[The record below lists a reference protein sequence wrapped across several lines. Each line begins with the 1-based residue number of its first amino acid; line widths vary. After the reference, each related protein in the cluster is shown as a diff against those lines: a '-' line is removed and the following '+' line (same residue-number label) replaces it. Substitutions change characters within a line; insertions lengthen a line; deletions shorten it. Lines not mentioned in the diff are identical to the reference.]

1 MKHKMWSRLLSMAL
15 AVSVSAMPALAAE
28 GDTSSTEPTT
38 YVVTFRPGEHGRFTD
53 SFIDGLKAYGA
64 VRTSEATGAVAVQLD
79 EGDTLPNAPQLTDI
93 VMNEAASRYFVT
105 DAAQGYT
112 SGTAGGDLDA
122 VAQYTLRASTED
134 AVFTVQYLD
143 RETGAEVAPTLQ
155 GSAPVGQNLTFYAL
169 NNIENYTA
177 EVASQQLT
185 ISANAD
191 ENVVTFHYTAGV
203 NNPVGQNLTFYAL
216 NNIENYTAEVASQ
229 QLTISANADENVVT
243 FHYTAGVNNVTETV
257 TVPGGTG
264 GAGGAGAGGAGAGD
278 GGDTVT
284 IPETETPQAGGD
296 DTPGGE
302 DVEIPDE
309 STPQANLPGENAN
322 GSMMPMVL
330 GGAALAIVVI
340 AAIVCRRERK
350 RQHDAHGTGRR
361 GAGHCGDRGNRVGD
375 QPPRER

>member
-1 MKHKMWSRLLSMAL
+1 MRKTNKLLAGLISLSL

-53 SFIDGLKAYGA
+53 SFIDGLKTCGE

-93 VMNEAASRYFVT
+93 VMNEDASRYFVT

-112 SGTAGGDLDA
+112 GGTAGGDLDA

-185 ISANAD
+185 VSANAD
-191 ENVVTFHYTAGV
+191 ENVVTFY
-203 NNPVGQNLTFYAL
+203 
-216 NNIENYTAEVASQ
+216 
-229 QLTISANADENVVT
+229 
-243 FHYTAGVNNVTETV
+243 YTAGVNNVTETV
-257 TVPGGTG
+257 TVPGGTITEYEDQTVVGGAAVAGG
-264 GAGGAGAGGAGAGD
+264 GAGGAGGAGD
-278 GGDTVT
+278 GGDTVE
-284 IPETETPQAGGD
+284 IPEDNTPQAGGD
-296 DTPGGE
+296 NTPGGE

-340 AAIVCRRERK
+340 AAIVWAINRK
-350 RQHDAHGTGRR
+350 KSGEA
-361 GAGHCGDRGNRVGD
+361 
-375 QPPRER
+375 E

>member
-1 MKHKMWSRLLSMAL
+1 MRKTNKLLAGLISLSL
-15 AVSVSAMPALAAE
+15 AVSVSAMPALAAD

-53 SFIDGLKAYGA
+53 SFIDGLKACGE

-93 VMNEAASRYFVT
+93 VMNEDASRYFVT

-112 SGTAGGDLDA
+112 GGTAGGDLDA

-185 ISANAD
+185 VSANAD
-191 ENVVTFHYTAGV
+191 ENVVTFY
-203 NNPVGQNLTFYAL
+203 
-216 NNIENYTAEVASQ
+216 
-229 QLTISANADENVVT
+229 
-243 FHYTAGVNNVTETV
+243 YTAGVNNVTETV
-257 TVPGGTG
+257 TVPGGTITEYEDQTVVG
-264 GAGGAGAGGAGAGD
+264 GAAVAGGGAGGAGAGD

-296 DTPGGE
+296 NTPGGE

-340 AAIVCRRERK
+340 AAIVWAINRK
-350 RQHDAHGTGRR
+350 KSGEA
-361 GAGHCGDRGNRVGD
+361 
-375 QPPRER
+375 E